1 MENNE
6 RKLEH
11 LLVKASSEPSQRPE
25 FLEKLLNAEIYCIGF
40 SDKTSPQGSSDVLP
54 EGSQVSLIHFQNEKG
69 ETYLPFFLSLE
80 SLQKAIQDEQSYLRM
95 PARGF
100 FELTLGANL
109 VLNPY
114 SEYGKEFFPQEV
126 EALLQGGYGS
136 LLESYEYQEQT
147 EVLLGQPAEYPHE
160 MIDQLRVLLKTK
172 PEVKMAYLAQ
182 MHDPKRDQEPTLLIG
197 FETDQTISDES
208 FQRLKN
214 QIGHVAYESLV
225 RKRLID
231 LIHLDDVH
239 ATSGLEHYLRQET
252 APFYVRKKQK
262 EKGFFARLFS

>member
-6 RKLEH
+6 KKLED
-11 LLVKASSEPSQRPE
+11 LLVKASLEPSQRPE
-25 FLEKLLNAEIYCIGF
+25 FLEKLLSAEIYCIGF
-40 SDKTSPQGSSDVLP
+40 SDQTAPQASSDVLP
-54 EGSQVSLIHFQNEKG
+54 EGSKVSLVHIQNEKG
-69 ETYLPFFLSLE
+69 ETYLPFFSSLE
-80 SLQKAIQDEQSYLRM
+80 SLQKAIQDEQSYLRI
-95 PARGF
+95 PAKSF
-100 FELTLGANL
+100 FELTLGTNL

-136 LLESYEYQEQT
+136 QLESYEYQEQT

-160 MIDQLRVLLKTK
+160 MINQLRVLLKTK
-172 PEVKMAYLAQ
+172 PEVKTAYLAQ

-197 FETDQTISDES
+197 FETDQAINNES

-225 RKRLID
+225 RKRVID
-231 LIHLDDVH
+231 LIHLDDIH

-252 APFYVRKKQK
+252 DPFYVRKTRK